1 MKPHVGF
8 AVVLVPLLSWFA
20 LWNFAKLPFYWEQE
34 PMTNVTFDP
43 VECAK
48 PDRLAHC
55 SGLTTE
61 FHLFRAFNITSEYKL
76 QAAKDL
82 FILPHTAMGV
92 CLEVMFIFALCMG
105 NRGLYEHSKILL
117 PMTAIFAIHILPVA
131 GGIPDTLTGLPV
143 NQVLVALLLLATA
156 TGAFGMYRDYNA
168 NGGEPPT
175 RQRAGRLLFW
185 SWITISVLVNLAPIG
200 EWGMLLTSWN
210 SKASPDVPNPLSG
223 RDFYSKL
230 NCPWLG
236 RIGAMFALFN
246 IFMYAFDVYAEERG
260 ARWRSPFSRDGPALW
275 QLARMPYPNVDNNFY
290 QMPERWLEATGEC
303 FVLCIG
309 VSWLVTAMFNPGI
322 FRDNILRSIVGY
334 NNLCVGFD
342 SVPARYVAMP
352 LLVMQAVLAA
362 RYSYLDTIRLKAT
375 RSYLTWWQFQL
386 GYWANTIFAVWMA
399 CFPMLLVITAEFDSW
414 MSTKIHLF
422 LFMATL
428 FIMWMMLAGNVI
440 EAPELEFGT
449 KVWFG
454 LFTFH
459 TFMLP
464 VVGTIDVLSFH
475 PELTPDQIPSIR
487 YEYPHPPIPWPVVAY
502 LDYGWFMLLMLT
514 VVFLPEAPPVET
526 RMKVDMNTTFGKI
539 ISQEEVEESDSSASG
554 DYKLAVCG
562 YDDDDDDD

>member
-1 MKPHVGF
+1 MKLHQGCAIVF
-8 AVVLVPLLSWFA
+8 VPFLAFSA
-20 LWNFAKLPFYWEQE
+20 MWNFAKLPFYWEQE

-43 VECAK
+43 VACGK

-92 CLEVMFIFALCMG
+92 CLEVMFIFAICMG
-105 NRGLYEHSKILL
+105 DRGLYEHSKIML
-117 PMTAIFAIHILPVA
+117 PMVAIFAIHIWPVA
-131 GGIPDTLTGLPV
+131 GGIPDSLSGFPV
-143 NQVLVALLLLATA
+143 NEVLVVLLLLAA
-156 TGAFGMYRDYNA
+156 AMGALGMYHDYSA
-168 NGGEPPT
+168 NGKEPPT

-185 SWITISVLVNLAPIG
+185 SWIIIAVLVNLAPLG
-200 EWGMLLTSWN
+200 EWGMLVTSWN
-210 SKASPDVPNPLSG
+210 SKATPDVPHPMSG
-223 RDFYSKL
+223 HDFYSKL

-236 RIGAMFALFN
+236 RIAAMFALFN
-246 IFMYAFDVYAEERG
+246 MFMYAFDVYAEERG

-275 QLARMPYPNVDNNFY
+275 QLTRAPYPNVDNNFY

-309 VSWLVTAMFNPGI
+309 VSWFITAMFNPGI

-352 LLVMQAVLAA
+352 LLVIQAVLAA

-375 RSYLTWWQFQL
+375 RAYLSWWQFQL
-386 GYWANTIFAVWMA
+386 GYWANTVFAVWMA

-414 MSTKIHLF
+414 MSTKIHLC

-428 FIMWMMLAGNVI
+428 FIMWVMLAGNVL

-454 LFTFH
+454 LFTMH
-459 TFMLP
+459 TFLLP
-464 VVGTIDVLSFH
+464 VVGVIDVLAFH
-475 PELTPDQIPSIR
+475 PDLTPEQIPSIR
-487 YEYPHPPIPWPVVAY
+487 YEYPHPPVPWPVVAY

-526 RMKVDMNTTFGKI
+526 RMTVDMNTTFGKI
-539 ISQEEVEESDSSASG
+539 ISQEEYEEESDSSEG
-554 DYKLAVCG
+554 GGNYKLAVCG
-562 YDDDDDDD
+562 GEDDD

>member
-1 MKPHVGF
+1 MKLHQGCAIVF
-8 AVVLVPLLSWFA
+8 VPFLAFSA
-20 LWNFAKLPFYWEQE
+20 IWNFAKLPFYWEQE

-43 VECAK
+43 VACGK

-92 CLEVMFIFALCMG
+92 CLEVMFIFAICMG
-105 NRGLYEHSKILL
+105 DRGLYEHSKIML
-117 PMTAIFAIHILPVA
+117 PMVAIFAIHIWPVA
-131 GGIPDTLTGLPV
+131 GGIPDSLSGFPV
-143 NQVLVALLLLATA
+143 NEVLVVLLLLAA
-156 TGAFGMYRDYNA
+156 AMGALGMYHDYSA
-168 NGGEPPT
+168 NGKEPPT

-185 SWITISVLVNLAPIG
+185 SWIIIAVLVNLAPLG
-200 EWGMLLTSWN
+200 EWGMLVTSWN
-210 SKASPDVPNPLSG
+210 SKATPDVPHPMSG
-223 RDFYSKL
+223 HDFYSKL

-236 RIGAMFALFN
+236 RIAAMFALFN
-246 IFMYAFDVYAEERG
+246 MFMYAFDVYAEERG

-275 QLARMPYPNVDNNFY
+275 QLARAPYPNVDNNFY

-309 VSWLVTAMFNPGI
+309 VSWFITAMFNPGI

-352 LLVMQAVLAA
+352 LLVIQAVLAA

-375 RSYLTWWQFQL
+375 RAYLSWWQFQL
-386 GYWANTIFAVWMA
+386 GYWANTVFAVWMA

-414 MSTKIHLF
+414 MSTKIHLC

-428 FIMWMMLAGNVI
+428 FIMWVMLAGNVL

-454 LFTFH
+454 LFTMH
-459 TFMLP
+459 TFLLP
-464 VVGTIDVLSFH
+464 VVGVIDVLAFH
-475 PELTPDQIPSIR
+475 PDLTPEQIPSIR
-487 YEYPHPPIPWPVVAY
+487 YEYPHPPVPWPVVAY

-526 RMKVDMNTTFGKI
+526 RMTVDMNTTFGKI
-539 ISQEEVEESDSSASG
+539 ISQEEYEEESDSSEGSG
-554 DYKLAVCG
+554 NYKLAVCG
-562 YDDDDDDD
+562 GEDDD